1 MAEPGVIEEMVDTVK
16 QAAAGQ
22 KVIVIRIEVGKSF
35 SVPKV
40 EIAKGL
46 HAAFPGASIDI
57 QDSEDD
63 AVTVKDIE
71 VE

>member
-1 MAEPGVIEEMVDTVK
+1 MAEQGVIDEMVATVK

-22 KVIVIRIEVGKSF
+22 KVVVIRIEVGRSF

-46 HAAFPGASIDI
+46 HEKFPGASIDI
-57 QDSEDD
+57 QDSDD
-63 AVTVKDIE
+63 DSVTVKDIE